1 MRFRRGATLDAG
13 QVRDQRGFSPGA
25 IGGVAGGG
33 GIIGLVLVVLFALMN
48 GGGGGNG
55 FNMGGSSGD
64 LTNECR
70 TGEDAN
76 QSQDCRVVGVVNS
89 VQSYWSETVQ
99 GYRKAPTTLFSGQ
112 TSTGCG
118 VASSAVGP
126 FYCPP
131 DESVYV
137 DLGFFDQLQSQFGAR
152 GGPFAEAYVL
162 GHEYGHHVQHLLGT
176 DEKVGNDR
184 EGATSGSVRLEL
196 QADCY
201 AGAWAKHALETGFI
215 EELTAD
221 DIADGLDAAAAV
233 GDDRIQ
239 ERARGRVDPESFT
252 HGTAAQRQRWFRTG
266 YDSGDPKRCDTFG
279 TDSL

>member
-55 FNMGGSSGD
+55 FNMGGSTGD

-89 VQSYWSETVQ
+89 VQSYWSEPVQ

-162 GHEYGHHVQHLLGT
+162 GHEYGHHVQHLLGA